1 LCAFEPNIWLYL
13 IQIYLDTG
21 QDVQLWDMIELILK
35 YLNGQSKRPMV
46 ELRIGAI
53 EFVKC

>member
-1 LCAFEPNIWLYL
+1 M
-13 IQIYLDTG
+13 YLDTG
-21 QDVQLWDMIELILK
+21 QNVQLWDMIELILK
-35 YLNGQSKRPMV
+35 YLNDQSKRPMV